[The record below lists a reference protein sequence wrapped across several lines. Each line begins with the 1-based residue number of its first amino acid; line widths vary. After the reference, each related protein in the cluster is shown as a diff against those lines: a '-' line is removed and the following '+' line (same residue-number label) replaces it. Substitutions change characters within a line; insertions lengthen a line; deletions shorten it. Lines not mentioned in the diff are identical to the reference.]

1 MRPEN
6 KEMRRVQWA
15 LALYIHHDTK
25 ARSLLY
31 ENVKFIPSMT
41 EEVLHQ
47 FLSRVHKH
55 LQKRDKIQQQS
66 TLPLGKYAKEYPEVG

>member
-1 MRPEN
+1 MRPTD

-25 ARSLLY
+25 AKSLLY
-31 ENVKFIPSMT
+31 ENMEFITSMT

-47 FLSRVHKH
+47 FLGRVHKH
-55 LQKRDKIQQQS
+55 LLKRDKVQQLS
-66 TLPLGKYAKEYPEVG
+66 NLPLREYAKNQPMAG